1 MGYKEVWA
9 YFQSTG
15 GEGFYAYA
23 DVEWDSSYYVTVGNI
38 RYSSESS
45 AYWFKW
51 RVGARGNTG
60 SPLAGTDLGPKY
72 SFQGSQN
79 GQYVFQACTRE
90 SASSWGGTWDSG
102 GFTLTADSGGSG
114 GSGGGSG
121 GETTNYYNLSYYEAD
136 GSTLYSRSSEAEG
149 SIVSILSSGP
159 SKSSTSSSST
169 FTITGNANG
178 GTFPSGATTS
188 ITATKTVTT
197 SYRLSSWNT
206 NNSGTGTSY
215 SLGTTIGMPSY
226 NLNLY
231 PQYTSSESSSYSNNS
246 LSRLTSP
253 SPPSGSTTATYTAT
267 FNPNGGSVN
276 TSSQSVTAIIT
287 KTFAGWM
294 TSSTGT
300 STVSTLTYQGTVYAK
315 WGNKY
320 TDNTVILPLPSRS
333 GYNFNGWSTS
343 TSGTN
348 LKAAGEAVAITSNTT
363 FYAIWTEKEKPK
375 GGIFIH
381 DGTMW
386 QLATEYIFN
395 EETWIS
401 SE

>member
-23 DVEWDSSYYVTVGNI
+23 DVEWDSSYYVTIGNI

-102 GFTLTADSGGSG
+102 GFTLTADSGD
-114 GSGGGSG
+114 SGGGDSG
-121 GETTNYYNLSYYEAD
+121 GGESSNSYYVTYHDRD
-136 GSTLYSRSSEAEG
+136 GTTLAQTTETEGQYFIAQSGSSVTRPG
-149 SIVSILSSGP
+149 S
-159 SKSSTSSSST
+159 SSTSSNY
-169 FTITGNANG
+169 TITGDANG
-178 GTFPSGATTS
+178 GAFSNGSTTAS
-188 ITATKTVTT
+188 ITATETT
-197 SYRLSSWNT
+197 TISYSFSSWNT
-206 NNSGTGTSY
+206 NSSGTGSTYYAGSY
-215 SLGTTIGMPSY
+215 YTMPSY

-231 PQYTSSESSSYSNNS
+231 PVFSSSSSTVCSNHSLSRLPQPSYAGSTTSTLTATFNANGGSVSTTSQSVDATITKIFGGWMNSSGTVIASLNSAGTVKAKWNNSYSNN
-246 LSRLTSP
+246 
-253 SPPSGSTTATYTAT
+253 
-267 FNPNGGSVN
+267 
-276 TSSQSVTAIIT
+276 
-287 KTFAGWM
+287 
-294 TSSTGT
+294 
-300 STVSTLTYQGTVYAK
+300 TLV
-315 WGNKY
+315 
-320 TDNTVILPLPSRS
+320 LPLPSRS

-348 LKAAGEAVAITSNTT
+348 LQPAGKTVSITSNVTY
-363 FYAIWTEKEKPK
+363 YAIWTEKEKPK

-381 DGTMW
+381 DGTIW
-386 QLATEYIFN
+386 QLITSYIYDGDSWKTTE
-395 EETWIS
+395 
-401 SE
+401 